1 MYSHGK
7 PQRSKSAP
15 NLILIGH
22 GLFNQVKK
30 KKKVLTF
37 SPAVNFLLKALNYKL
52 DLWITDKNRH
62 ISVSEQ

>member
-52 DLWITDKNRH
+52 DL
-62 ISVSEQ
+62 